1 MVRIPIACSLAADHA
16 GARIEEWRQFV
27 SRRVVEIARSEGS
40 VRLRLEDSDEALLL
54 ATDLARREKTCCAF
68 FEFRL
73 VPLPEAVWLE
83 VEAPDEAAAIL
94 DELVNLR
101 RN

>member
-1 MVRIPIACSLAADHA
+1 M
-16 GARIEEWRQFV
+16 